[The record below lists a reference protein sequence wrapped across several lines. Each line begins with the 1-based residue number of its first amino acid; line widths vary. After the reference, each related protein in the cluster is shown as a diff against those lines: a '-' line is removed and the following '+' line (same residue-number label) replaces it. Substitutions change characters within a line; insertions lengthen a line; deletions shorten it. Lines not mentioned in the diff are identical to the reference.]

1 MKIIKRNKQEVEF
14 DISKIINAITKA
26 NEAAKETDRMTP
38 KQITRIA
45 ERVTNECENMNRA
58 LSVEEIQ
65 DLVEKHRTSSRSR
78 SWLTVHMKL
87 LSSM

>member
-45 ERVTNECENMNRA
+45 ERVTNECA
-58 LSVEEIQ
+58 
-65 DLVEKHRTSSRSR
+65 
-78 SWLTVHMKL
+78 WLTAHMRL
-87 LSSM
+87 QSSM